1 MNSPAGARKPWMV
14 AVTAVAWG
22 FAEATLFFIVPD
34 VFITWVAL
42 RSRRRA
48 LLCCALTIVAAMVG
62 GSLMYFWSL
71 HDPAGQRA
79 MLLRVPAVD
88 AGLVDRAHAELQRWG
103 GLALVAGGFSGI
115 PYKLYAAQ
123 AAQAGLSLPLL
134 LAWTVLARGSR
145 FVLLTLLTN
154 FVATS
159 LRHRFGAR
167 VVAGIWLLAWITMYA
182 FYWS

>member
-1 MNSPAGARKPWMV
+1 MNSPAGAQQPWAA

-42 RSRRRA
+42 HSRRRA
-48 LLCCALTIVAAMVG
+48 LLCCALTIAAAMVG

-71 HDPAGQRA
+71 HDPVGQHA
-79 MLLRVPAVD
+79 MLLKVPAVD
-88 AGLVDRAHAELQRWG
+88 AGLLDRAQAELQRWG
-103 GLALVAGGFSGI
+103 GVGLIVGGFSGV

-123 AAQAGLSLPLL
+123 AAAAGLSLPLL

-145 FVLLTLLTN
+145 FVLLALLAN

-159 LRHRFGAR
+159 LRHWFGAR